1 MTTALILTG
10 GGSLGAVQVGM
21 LRELMDAGFRPD
33 FIVGVS
39 AGALNGAFL
48 AADPAIDAVD
58 RMAVL
63 WSRVTTREVLGL
75 SWRSLLAFAGLQDH
89 FADARGLRSVLEREL
104 AVREFPGLKIP
115 LHVLSAE
122 LASGEGVVLSRGALS
137 DAILAST
144 AIPGVFPPV
153 AIDGRMLV
161 DGAVALE
168 SPISV
173 AIRLGATRLLVAPC
187 GFPCAGA
194 ALSGHALG
202 RAMHAITLLGCRQL
216 RQDYDRYSSTSEIII
231 VPPLCPL
238 RQSPYD
244 YSAGADLIRRARQST
259 LSWLRAGGLGRS
271 EFPGAL
277 APHAH

>member
-216 RQDYDRYSSTSEIII
+216 RQDRKS
-231 VPPLCPL
+231 VV
-238 RQSPYD
+238 
-244 YSAGADLIRRARQST
+244 
-259 LSWLRAGGLGRS
+259 
-271 EFPGAL
+271 
-277 APHAH
+277 